1 MNTNREEPA
10 PKWRASVS
18 LGRWALA
25 IPAGASFACL
35 LTLMRIETPDYSV
48 KIATICFA
56 AALPLLGQ
64 YVLVLNDESRGH
76 HTSVPMR
83 VFAVLGFLFFII
95 GFVAM
100 LSRISVIAAAV
111 FGFFSLAMVF
121 VLSASQERAKK
132 AADN

>member
-1 MNTNREEPA
+1 MNTNRKEPDS
-10 PKWRASVS
+10 KWRASVS
-18 LGRWALA
+18 FGRWALA

-35 LTLMRIETPDYSV
+35 LTLMRIEAPDSAA
-48 KIATICFA
+48 KIAAICFA

-76 HTSVPMR
+76 HTSVLMR
-83 VFAVLGFLFFII
+83 VFAAFGFLFFMV

-100 LSRISVIAAAV
+100 LSRISALAATV